1 MQQSER
7 RALANLAGEFQ
18 ATADLMDDSSS
29 YARAMLYA
37 ATRIQSIL
45 DQEFP
50 PDPLRTFYIYHSDY
64 PRLGAAEAEY
74 EARSPEEALSYF
86 FEDRVPNHSNHQ
98 RYFAYND
105 EYTEAKA

>member
-7 RALANLAGEFQ
+7 RALSNLADEFQ

-50 PDPLRTFYIYHSDY
+50 PDPMRTFYIHHNDF
-64 PRLGAAEAEY
+64 PREPEEAQY
-74 EARSPEEALSYF
+74 EARSPEEALRYF
-86 FEDRVPNHSNHQ
+86 FEDRTPNHLD
-98 RYFAYND
+98 REGYYAYNRA
-105 EYTEAKA
+105 YTEGKA